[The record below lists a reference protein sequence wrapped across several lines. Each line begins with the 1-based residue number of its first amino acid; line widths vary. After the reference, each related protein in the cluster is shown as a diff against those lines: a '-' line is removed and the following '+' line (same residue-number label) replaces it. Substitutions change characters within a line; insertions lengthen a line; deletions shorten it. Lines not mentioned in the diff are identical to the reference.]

1 MNNLQNNLIFLKV
14 TKKFYKKKILFDIQI
29 LFDILIN
36 LSCALNNRAF
46 VKFRQNLITGI
57 KKN

>member
-14 TKKFYKKKILFDIQI
+14 TKKFQKKKIFDIQI
-29 LFDILIN
+29 LFDILTN

>member
-1 MNNLQNNLIFLKV
+1 MNNLIFLKV
-14 TKKFYKKKILFDIQI
+14 TKKFYKKKILFDI
-29 LFDILIN
+29 LTN